1 MAANSEK
8 VRRNIRNR
16 LLWPLVLLLVVSLPV
31 LLFAMVGLPH
41 VFRGAQVRD
50 VVALEAGG
58 QAPGVASAHFVP
70 AFALLAGTPLTAGN
84 AVEVL
89 ANGDDTFPR
98 LWRDLRSARR
108 SITVQMYYAGP
119 GRVANRVSHLLIER
133 ARAGVD
139 VFFLHDAFGT
149 QDLPPRYF
157 EQLRAGGVHVAVF
170 RPVRWYTLDRSN
182 HRLHVRGIV
191 IDGATAYTGG
201 FGFDDQWLG
210 DGTRPQQWRETN
222 VRFAG
227 PAVEQLQ
234 AAFIANWAEATGQ
247 LLTGERL
254 LPPHGVAVIG
264 SGSASGSA
272 SAGTES
278 HAALV
283 NSPPLE
289 GSTTAERLIAFS
301 IASARQRLYIA
312 NAYFVPDPDF
322 VQLLVDSAARGV
334 DVRLLT
340 GGAYTD
346 VRATR
351 LAARSR
357 YAVLLAAGVRIY
369 EYRPTNMHAK
379 TFVVD
384 GKWTVIGTMNF
395 DNRSM
400 AYNNEV
406 ALVVLDDRVG
416 ASMESL
422 FLDDL
427 RRADEIRPGEFSRR
441 SRAQRFLERAANLV
455 ASLL

>member
-1 MAANSEK
+1 MTAKPEK
-8 VRRNIRNR
+8 ERGNIRNR
-16 LLWPLVLLLVVSLPV
+16 LLWLVIVVLVVSIPV

-41 VFRGAQVRD
+41 VFRSAQVRD
-50 VVALEAGG
+50 VVALEADGK
-58 QAPGVASAHFVP
+58 APGVASAHFAP
-70 AFALLAGTPLTAGN
+70 SFALLAGTPLTAGN

-89 ANGDDTFPR
+89 ANGDATFRR
-98 LWRDLRSARR
+98 LWDDIRSARR
-108 SITVQMYYAGP
+108 SITVQMYYARP
-119 GRVANRVSHLLIER
+119 GEVADRLSRILIER

-149 QDLPPRYF
+149 QDLPPGYF
-157 EQLRAGGVHVAVF
+157 ADLRSSGVRVAVF

-191 IDGATAYTGG
+191 IDGAIAYTGG

-210 DGTRPQQWRETN
+210 NGKHPKQWRETN

-247 LLTGERL
+247 LLTGQRL
-254 LPPHGVAVIG
+254 LPIGDVAVLATG
-264 SGSASGSA
+264 SSA
-272 SAGTES
+272 SAS
-278 HAALV
+278 NAALV
-283 NSPPLE
+283 YSPPLE
-289 GSTTAERLIAFS
+289 GSTTAERLIALS
-301 IASARQRLYIA
+301 IAGAQRRLYIA
-312 NAYFVPDPDF
+312 NAYFVPDADF
-322 VQLLVDSAARGV
+322 MQLLVDAAGRGV

-340 GGAYTD
+340 SGAFTD
-346 VRATR
+346 VKMTR

-416 ASMESL
+416 EGMESL

-427 RRADEIRPGEFSRR
+427 RLADEIRPAEFSRR
-441 SRAQRFLERAANLV
+441 SRSQRLLERAANVV

>member
-1 MAANSEK
+1 MTTKSTK
-8 VRRNIRNR
+8 VRGNIRNR
-16 LLWPLVLLLVVSLPV
+16 LLWLAIIMLVASIPV

-41 VFRGAQVRD
+41 VFRGTQVRD

-58 QAPGVASAHFVP
+58 RAPGVASAHFP
-70 AFALLAGTPLTAGN
+70 PNFALLAGTPLTEGN

-89 ANGDDTFPR
+89 ANGDATFPR
-98 LWRDLRSARR
+98 LSDDLRSARR

-119 GRVANRVSHLLIER
+119 GKVADRISSILIER

-149 QDLPPRYF
+149 QDLPPGYF
-157 EQLRAGGVHVAVF
+157 ADLRAAGIHVAVF

-201 FGFDDQWLG
+201 FGLDDKWLG
-210 DGTRPQQWRETN
+210 DGRHPRQWRETN

-234 AAFIANWAEATGQ
+234 AAFAANWAEATGQ

-254 LPPHGVAVIG
+254 LPAGVKGGGAT
-264 SGSASGSA
+264 GSAGAGSD
-272 SAGTES
+272 
-278 HAALV
+278 AALV
-283 NSPPLE
+283 YSPPLE

-301 IASARQRLYIA
+301 IASARRRLYIA
-312 NAYFVPDPDF
+312 NAYFVPEPDF
-322 VQLLVDSAARGV
+322 MQLLIDAAGRGV

-340 GGAYTD
+340 SGAYTD
-346 VRATR
+346 VKTTR

-357 YAVLLAAGVRIY
+357 YAALLAAGIRVY

-384 GKWTVIGTMNF
+384 GEWTVIGTMNF
-395 DNRSM
+395 DNRSL

-406 ALVVLDDRVG
+406 ALVVHDGRVG
-416 ASMESL
+416 QRMETM
-422 FLDDL
+422 FIDDL
-427 RRADEIRPGEFSRR
+427 RWSDEIRPAAFSRR
-441 SRAQRFLERAANLV
+441 SRTQRLLERAANVL
-455 ASLL
+455 AGLL

>member
-1 MAANSEK
+1 MSAITEK
-8 VRRNIRNR
+8 VRRSIRNR
-16 LLWPLVLLLVVSLPV
+16 LSWLVIVMVVFSIPV

-58 QAPGVASAHFVP
+58 QAPGVASAQFAP

-89 ANGDDTFPR
+89 ANGDATFTR
-98 LWRDLRSARR
+98 LWGDLRSARR
-108 SITVQMYYAGP
+108 SITVQIYYAGP
-119 GRVANRVSHLLIER
+119 GRVSDRLSRLLIER

-149 QDLPPRYF
+149 QDLPPSYF
-157 EQLRAGGVHVAVF
+157 EGLRAGGIHVAVF

-210 DGTRPQQWRETN
+210 DGKRPQQWRETN

-234 AAFIANWAEATGQ
+234 AAFTANWAEATGQ

-254 LPPHGVAVIG
+254 LPPGGVAVIATG
-264 SGSASGSA
+264 SSAAGSD
-272 SAGTES
+272 
-278 HAALV
+278 AALV
-283 NSPPLE
+283 YSPPLE

-322 VQLLVDSAARGV
+322 MQLMIDAARRGV

-346 VRATR
+346 VKTAR

-357 YAVLLAAGVRIY
+357 YAALLAAGVRIY

-384 GKWTVIGTMNF
+384 AEWTVIGTMNF

-406 ALVVLDDRVG
+406 ALVVLDGRVG
-416 ASMESL
+416 QSMESM

-427 RRADEIRPGEFSRR
+427 RRADEIRRAEFSRR
-441 SRAQRFLERAANLV
+441 SRTQRFLEGAANVV